1 MKPQMQWL
9 NSVPLCSSHFS
20 LSFFRLFTRNKFLAK
35 VVLLTLQVL
44 VAMWFLAVA
53 LSLSSWSEAE
63 YRLSSADPEASTCL
77 ASCPTKPA
85 LASICSPESF
95 APCHQ
100 LCPTV
105 KCQFVKYTGS
115 QDFSWMQLA
124 NVFGLFWGLSFVSAF
139 GELVL
144 AHVFAEWW
152 VILQESTLRLP
163 V

>member
-1 MKPQMQWL
+1 MKPQRQWL
-9 NSVPLCSSHFS
+9 NSVPLCSSPSS
-20 LSFFRLFTRNKFLAK
+20 LSFFRLFTRNWLLAK
-35 VVLLTLQVL
+35 VEVLTLQVL
-44 VAMWFLAVA
+44 VAVWFLAVA

-95 APCHQ
+95 ASCNL
-100 LCPTV
+100 LCPNV

-124 NVFGLFWGLSFVSAF
+124 NVFSLFWGLSFVSAF

-152 VILQESTLRLP
+152 VIL
-163 V
+163 